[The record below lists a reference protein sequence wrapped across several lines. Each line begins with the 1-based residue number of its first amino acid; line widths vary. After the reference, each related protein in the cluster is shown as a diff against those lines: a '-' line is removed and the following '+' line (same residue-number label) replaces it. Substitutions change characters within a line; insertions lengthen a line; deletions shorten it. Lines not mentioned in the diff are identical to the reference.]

1 MQDAKSPQ
9 NKGWPTG
16 LFFLPARSHLTRWS
30 GDVSPRAGFSNDNLY
45 RIASAIHREAPVE
58 KLQKQALQ
66 VTKEIVVKF
75 IETGR
80 ISPTNFPDYFSK
92 IYNEV
97 LATISAEDDNAQIQR

>member
-1 MQDAKSPQ
+1 M
-9 NKGWPTG
+9 
-16 LFFLPARSHLTRWS
+16 
-30 GDVSPRAGFSNDNLY
+30 
-45 RIASAIHREAPVE
+45 E

-80 ISPTNFPDYFSK
+80 ISPTNFSEYFSQ

-97 LATISAEDDNAQIQR
+97 LATISEDETAPKQR